1 MGARVSTDTRS
12 RLAVDYQRVQ
22 SSVFERTR
30 YAHAVR
36 RAVAAGAHVVL
47 SAQHGS
53 GKRSNVR
60 TACFV
65 APGAGT
71 GVASDCQFVAV
82 LKCLGGADAS
92 ASAPFGYDAAV
103 ASMLT
108 RLVEARVSP
117 HFTMLYHASAPLHS
131 QPGTPCMLLE
141 RNECT
146 LSKFLADSGELPAA
160 LQFAAAFQVAHA
172 VLAAFVAFGVSHND
186 LHRQNVMGAQ
196 VDAGLV
202 YTYEVFGTV
211 FRVPLHGWLWK
222 LIDFDHADIGMS
234 HRHARYVWDT
244 TQRREPGK
252 PPVEPIYT
260 FGPATD
266 VSSGMPDTAKRLC
279 SSLVS
284 DFLRDRGTSSPAVQ
298 IEALLRV
305 LHECCVRAGGA
316 ARPMAVADA
325 TDAAAAMFSLNND
338 ASGLLHDEPDG
349 LGIAIHSARTY
360 TLRDSIAPVEKVVR
374 TLVGLSDATV
384 YRVPAPATVVIHAD
398 AVDEVHANTIHAG
411 AADEGEGKGDGAD
424 AEPAGRPPKARKRAR
439 PRAAADEVRGRAGDG
454 PVKTARAAPEV
465 IVISS
470 SSSSSSI

>member
-1 MGARVSTDTRS
+1 
-12 RLAVDYQRVQ
+12 
-22 SSVFERTR
+22 
-30 YAHAVR
+30 
-36 RAVAAGAHVVL
+36 VL

-65 APGAGT
+65 APGAAAAAT
-71 GVASDCQFVAV
+71 AHVASDCAFVAV
-82 LKCLGGADAS
+82 LKCLGGGGGADAS
-92 ASAPFGYDAAV
+92 ASASAPFVYDAAV
-103 ASMLT
+103 ASLLT

-141 RNECT
+141 RNERT
-146 LSKFLADSGELPAA
+146 LSRFLSDSGGELPVAT
-160 LQFAAAFQVAHA
+160 QFAIAFQVAHA

-186 LHRQNVMGAQ
+186 LHRQNVMGVQ

-234 HRHARYVWDT
+234 HRHARHNWYAAKHVAG
-244 TQRREPGK
+244 Q
-252 PPVEPIYT
+252 PPMDPIHT

-266 VSSGMPDTAKRLC
+266 VSSGMPDLAKRL
-279 SSLVS
+279 SGDLVA

-305 LHECCVRAGGA
+305 LHECCVRAEGAVLVLGA
-316 ARPMAVADA
+316 A
-325 TDAAAAMFSLNND
+325 AAEAAMFSLNND
-338 ASGLLHDEPDG
+338 AAAVPREADGFGL
-349 LGIAIHSARTY
+349 AIHSARTY
-360 TLRDSIAPVEKVVR
+360 TLRDRVAPVEKVAR
-374 TLVGLSDATV
+374 TLVGMSDATA
-384 YRVPAPATVVIHAD
+384 YRVPAPTSAVIVAEED
-398 AVDEVHANTIHAG
+398 GAG
-411 AADEGEGKGDGAD
+411 AAGAG
-424 AEPAGRPPKARKRAR
+424 AGAGAGTAAAAAAPSSTSRKRG
-439 PRAAADEVRGRAGDG
+439 PAADGPGRDGTDSVKAARLDGDAK
-454 PVKTARAAPEV
+454 PVEV

-470 SSSSSSI
+470 SSSSSLSSTSS